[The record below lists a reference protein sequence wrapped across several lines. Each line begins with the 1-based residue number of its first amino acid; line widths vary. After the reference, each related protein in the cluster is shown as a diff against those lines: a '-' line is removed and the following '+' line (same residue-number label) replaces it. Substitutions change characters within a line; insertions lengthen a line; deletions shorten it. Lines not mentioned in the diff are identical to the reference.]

1 MGDLDV
7 EVSGT
12 NMSAL
17 AALVGPVT
25 VAYLVNRSWIGRW
38 LALALATLGGPL
50 LAGGLGTIAD
60 IIVEDDHLTSLAVV
74 FSLGPQAFVSL
85 LMLFFGRKA

>member
-7 EVSGT
+7 NVSGT
-12 NMSAL
+12 NL
-17 AALVGPVT
+17 AALAGLLGPVL
-25 VAYLVNRSWIGRW
+25 VALLVNRSWIGRW

-50 LAGGLGTIAD
+50 LASALGMLAD
-60 IIVEDDHLTSLAVV
+60 FVVEDDDLTSLAFT
-74 FSLGPQAFVSL
+74 FSLGPQAFVTL

>member
-1 MGDLDV
+1 MGDMDV
-7 EVSGT
+7 AVSGT
-12 NMSAL
+12 NL
-17 AALVGPVT
+17 AALAGLLGPVL
-25 VAYLVNRSWIGRW
+25 VALLVNRPWINRW

-50 LAGGLGTIAD
+50 LAAGLGMLAD
-60 IIVEDDHLTSLAVV
+60 FVAEDDDLTSLAFT